1 MVEVTRM
8 DRLVEILIVEDNPA
22 DVLLARE
29 ALKLN
34 DIPKRLNVVPDGVEA
49 MAFLR
54 REGPYVNAPQPD
66 FILLDLNLPEK
77 NGLEVLSEIKT
88 DENLRSIPVAIL
100 TSSEMRDDV
109 IRCYNL
115 HANCYIIKPGDME
128 QFTRMIKCIEEFWFN
143 VVKLPHI
150 SP

>member
-1 MVEVTRM
+1 M

-22 DVLLARE
+22 DVLLTRE

-34 DIPKRLNVVPDGVEA
+34 DIPKRLNVVQDGVEA

-54 REGPYVNAPQPD
+54 REDPYANAPQPD

-77 NGLEVLSEIKT
+77 NGLEVLSEIKA

-100 TSSEMRDDV
+100 TSSEMRADV
-109 IRCYNL
+109 TRCYNL
-115 HANCYIIKPGDME
+115 HANCYIMKPGDME

-143 VVKLPHI
+143 VVKLPYI

>member
-1 MVEVTRM
+1 M

-22 DVLLARE
+22 DVLLTRE

-34 DIPKRLNVVPDGVEA
+34 DIQKRLNVVLDGVEA

-54 REGPYVNAPQPD
+54 REGSYVNAPQPD

-88 DENLRSIPVAIL
+88 DEKLRSIPVAIL

-109 IRCYNL
+109 IKCYNL
-115 HANCYIIKPGDME
+115 HANCYIIKPRDME

-143 VVKLPHI
+143 VVELPYV

>member
-1 MVEVTRM
+1 M

-22 DVLLARE
+22 DVLLTRE

-34 DIPKRLNVVPDGVEA
+34 GIPKRLNVVQDGVEA

-54 REGPYVNAPQPD
+54 REDPYANAPQPD

-77 NGLEVLSEIKT
+77 NGLEVLSEIKA

-100 TSSEMRDDV
+100 TSSEMRADV
-109 IRCYNL
+109 TRCYNL
-115 HANCYIIKPGDME
+115 HANCYIMKPGDME

-143 VVKLPHI
+143 VVKLPYI